1 MTARKFVPAIPA
13 SQSRTDA
20 GPYGNPFP
28 RTEDAA
34 SLATMAPLF
43 AALDLDLRTRIADL
57 DRMLTRRRERMDEER
72 DAAAIDAAEDARM
85 APATEQQ
92 AQDDAD
98 ELAGARD
105 AASWFP
111 TPRAGC
117 V

>member
-20 GPYGNPFP
+20 GPYSNPFP

-43 AALDLDLRTRIADL
+43 AALDLDARVADL
-57 DRMLTRRRERMDEER
+57 DRMLVRRRERMDEER
-72 DAAAIDAAEDARM
+72 DAAAIDAIEDARM
-85 APATEQQ
+85 AAATERQ

>member
-20 GPYGNPFP
+20 GPYLNPFP
-28 RTEDAA
+28 RTEDDA

-43 AALDLDLRTRIADL
+43 AALDLDARVAALMHRWHP
-57 DRMLTRRRERMDEER
+57 DRVAEER
-72 DAAAIDAAEDARM
+72 DAAEIDAAEDAREI
-85 APATEQQ
+85 AATERQ

-105 AASWFP
+105 AASWYP
-111 TPRAGC
+111 TYR
-117 V
+117 